1 MKFSIHL
8 NFQKTYRENLSNTL
22 FSFQCLQHF
31 ALPSLQTLVICAVTL
46 TSPPHFLTSSF
57 FCLIGKRFVSDDSV
71 CVLGISK
78 RNLLFQPVA
87 ELKKE
92 TDFE

>member
-1 MKFSIHL
+1 MKIFVIPS
-8 NFQKTYRENLSNTL
+8 
-22 FSFQCLQHF
+22 SFQCPQHF
-31 ALPSLQTLVICAVTL
+31 VLPSLQTLVICADTL
-46 TSPPHFLTSSF
+46 TSSPHFLTSF

-87 ELKKE
+87 ELKEE
-92 TDFE
+92 TDFV